1 MTQPHMPD
9 APPAP
14 EEVFRIYRN
23 SVFRL
28 AYSIT
33 ANRDDAD
40 DILQDVFLLYL
51 RKRPRCKNEEH
62 RKTWLLR
69 VTLNCSRSRV
79 RSVWNQTVPLPE
91 TLAEAGPDLP
101 EDSVLTA
108 VRQLPP
114 LYRAVIHLFYYEDR
128 STEQIAS
135 LLRKNPSTVRSL
147 LSRGREYLRN
157 CLKGEDF

>member
-1 MTQPHMPD
+1 MKEMITVTQPHMPD

-62 RKTWLLR
+62 RKAWLLR

-79 RSVWNQTVPLPE
+79 RSV
-91 TLAEAGPDLP
+91 
-101 EDSVLTA
+101 
-108 VRQLPP
+108 
-114 LYRAVIHLFYYEDR
+114 
-128 STEQIAS
+128 
-135 LLRKNPSTVRSL
+135 
-147 LSRGREYLRN
+147 
-157 CLKGEDF
+157 